1 MLKNISL
8 FRRASLALLL
18 APLAGF
24 PLRAQA
30 PPASPPGPVE
40 AVTTKPH
47 PCKVPGV
54 KEEVR
59 CATYAVWENRE
70 ARKGRKIGINVVIL
84 PAKGPEKLPDPI
96 FFFGG
101 GPGEGIAEEAAGVT
115 EDPARQKRDVVL
127 IDQRGTGRSNTL
139 DCEFWGHPLDLRRA
153 AVDSFPMDA
162 VRACKERLEKV
173 ADLRYYTTPLAIDD
187 VDEIR
192 AWLGYGKIN
201 LSGGSYGTRAAEV
214 YLQRHPESVRT
225 VTLIAV
231 APLDEYLPLHHAY
244 AGQRALDM
252 LLGECAADAACHAA
266 FPNPKEEIRKVME
279 RVDQGVTVKVTN
291 PVTHETQEV
300 RPSHGL
306 IAEGI
311 RFLMYGQGGGA
322 LPLQIHQAFEG
333 NLAPLVQMSIERRLQ
348 IDEVLAMGM
357 LFSVT
362 CAEDLPFIDDATA
375 AQATKGTILGDYRI
389 RQQKEV
395 CKVWPRGEIPA
406 GLHTPIHSDVPVLLI
421 AGERDPVTPPE
432 FAERAK
438 KYLSNSL
445 LVLVPRGSHGG
456 AGDCTDAMIRRFVD
470 TASVKGIDTSC
481 LQKLP
486 PTKFV
491 TGG

>member
-1 MLKNISL
+1 MPHLLS
-8 FRRASLALLL
+8 RPRPSRPAALALLL
-18 APLAGF
+18 AALASA
-24 PLRAQA
+24 PLRPQA
-30 PPASPPGPVE
+30 PVA
-40 AVTTKPH
+40 AVTTAPH
-47 PCKVPGV
+47 PCKIPDVT
-54 KEEVR
+54 EEVR

-70 ARKGRKIGINVVIL
+70 AKKGRKIGINIVIL

-101 GPGEGIAEEAAGVT
+101 GPGEGIAEEAPGLAQLP
-115 EDPARQKRDVVL
+115 ERKRDVVL
-127 IDQRGTGRSNTL
+127 VDQRGTGRSNTL
-139 DCEFWGHPLDLRRA
+139 DCEFWGHPLDLRQA
-153 AVDSFPMDA
+153 AGDLFPVDA
-162 VRACKERLEKV
+162 VRACKARLEKV
-173 ADLRYYTTPLAIDD
+173 ADLRYYTTALGMDD

-244 AGQRALDM
+244 AGQRALD
-252 LLGECAADAACHAA
+252 LLLAECAADSACHTA
-266 FPNPKEEIRKVME
+266 FPNAKEEIKKVME
-279 RVDQGVTVKVTN
+279 RVDQGVTVTVTN
-291 PVTHETQEV
+291 PVTKEKQEV
-300 RPSHGL
+300 RPTHGL
-306 IAEGI
+306 VAEGI
-311 RFLMYGQGGGA
+311 RFLMYGQGGSA

-333 NLAPLVQMSIERRLQ
+333 NLKPLVQKSIERRLD

-375 AQATKGTILGDYRI
+375 AQATKGTLLGDYRI

-406 GLHTPIHSDVPVLLI
+406 NLHTPVHSGVPVLLI

-432 FAERAK
+432 FAERAA

-456 AGDCTDAMIRRFVD
+456 AGECTDQMISKFID

-491 TGG
+491 TSAGK

>member
-1 MLKNISL
+1 MSKKISTL
-8 FRRASLALLL
+8 SRAALLV
-18 APLAGF
+18 ACVAGL

-30 PPASPPGPVE
+30 PPAAPPAPGPVE
-40 AVTTKPH
+40 AVTTPPH
-47 PCKVPGV
+47 PCKVPGIE
-54 KEEVR
+54 EEVR

-70 ARKGRKIGINVVIL
+70 AKKGRKIGINVVIL

-101 GPGEGIAEEAAGVT
+101 GPGEGIAGAAEGLAG
-115 EDPARQKRDVVL
+115 DPARQKRDIVL
-127 IDQRGTGRSNTL
+127 VDQRGTGRSNTL
-139 DCEFWGHPLDLRRA
+139 DCEFWGHPLDLRQA

-162 VRACKERLEKV
+162 VRACKARLEKV

-214 YLQRHPESVRT
+214 YHQRHPESVRT

-244 AGQRALDM
+244 AGQRALDI
-252 LLGECAADAACHAA
+252 LLAECAADAACHAA
-266 FPNPKEEIRKVME
+266 FPNVKEEIRKVME

-306 IAEGI
+306 VAEGI

-333 NLAPLVQMSIERRLQ
+333 NLTPLVQMSIERRLG
-348 IDEVLAMGM
+348 IDETLAMGL

-375 AQATKGTILGDYRI
+375 ARETKGTILGDYRI

-395 CKVWPRGEIPA
+395 CKVWPRGEIPTN
-406 GLHTPIHSDVPVLLI
+406 LHTPVHSDVPVLLI

-445 LVLVPRGSHGG
+445 LVLVPRGTHGG
-456 AGDCTDAMIRRFVD
+456 AGECTDAMIRQFLD

-486 PTKFV
+486 PPRFV

>member
-1 MLKNISL
+1 MPKL
-8 FRRASLALLL
+8 SLALLL
-18 APLAGF
+18 AGLAGF
-24 PLRAQA
+24 PLYAQA
-30 PPASPPGPVE
+30 PPAPPPGPVE

-47 PCKVPGV
+47 PCKVPGIT
-54 KEEVR
+54 EEVR

-70 ARKGRKIGINVVIL
+70 AKTGRKIGINVVIL
-84 PAKGPEKLPDPI
+84 PAKGPQKLPDPI

-101 GPGEGIAEEAAGVT
+101 GPGEGIASEADGFAG
-115 EDPARQKRDVVL
+115 DPARQQRDIVL
-127 IDQRGTGRSNTL
+127 VDQRGTGRSNTL
-139 DCEFWGHPLDLRRA
+139 DCQFWGHPLDLRLA
-153 AVDSFPMDA
+153 AGDVFPMAA

-173 ADLRYYTTPLAIDD
+173 ADLRYYTTPLGMDD

-225 VTLIAV
+225 VTLVAV

-252 LLGECAADAACHAA
+252 LLAECAADAACHAA
-266 FPNPKEEIRKVME
+266 FPNSKEEIRKVME
-279 RVDQGVTVKVTN
+279 RIDQGVSVTLTN
-291 PVTHETQEV
+291 PVTHEKQEV
-300 RPSHGL
+300 RPTHGL
-306 IAEGI
+306 VAEGI

-322 LPLQIHQAFEG
+322 LPRQIHQAFEG
-333 NLAPLVQMSIERRLQ
+333 NLAPLVQMAIERRLE

-375 AQATKGTILGDYRI
+375 AQLTKGTILGDYRI

-406 GLHTPIHSDVPVLLI
+406 GLHTPVHSEVPVLLI

-456 AGDCTDAMIRRFVD
+456 AGDCTDAMIRQFVD
-470 TASVKGIDTSC
+470 RASVKGIDTSC

-491 TGG
+491 TSG

>member
-1 MLKNISL
+1 MPKDLSL
-8 FRRASLALLL
+8 SRRISLALLL
-18 APLAGF
+18 AAVAGF
-24 PLRAQA
+24 PLLAQA
-30 PPASPPGPVE
+30 PPPMGPVE
-40 AVTTKPH
+40 AATTPPH

-54 KEEVR
+54 DEEVR

-70 ARKGRKIGINVVIL
+70 AKKGRKIGINVVIL
-84 PAKGPEKLPDPI
+84 PAKGPEKLPDPL

-101 GPGEGIAEEAAGVT
+101 GPGQGIAGEAPGLAQLP
-115 EDPARQKRDVVL
+115 ERKRDVVL

-139 DCEFWGHPLDLRRA
+139 DCEFWGHPLDLRKA
-153 AVDSFPMDA
+153 AGEFLPIDA
-162 VRACKERLEKV
+162 VRACKARLEKV

-244 AGQRALDM
+244 AGQRALD
-252 LLGECAADAACHAA
+252 LLLAECAADTACHTA
-266 FPNPKEEIRKVME
+266 FPNVKEEIKKVME
-279 RVDQGVTVKVTN
+279 RVDQGVTVALTN
-291 PVTHETQEV
+291 PVTKEKQEV
-300 RPSHGL
+300 RPTHGL
-306 IAEGI
+306 VAEGI

-333 NLAPLVQMSIERRLQ
+333 NLTPLIQMSIERRLG
-348 IDEVLAMGM
+348 IDDALAMGM

-406 GLHTPIHSDVPVLLI
+406 NLHTPVHSGVPVLLI

-432 FAERAK
+432 FAERAA

-445 LVLVPRGSHGG
+445 LVVVPHGTHGG
-456 AGDCTDAMIRRFVD
+456 AGDCTNQMISKFLD

-486 PTKFV
+486 PTRFV
-491 TGG
+491 TSG